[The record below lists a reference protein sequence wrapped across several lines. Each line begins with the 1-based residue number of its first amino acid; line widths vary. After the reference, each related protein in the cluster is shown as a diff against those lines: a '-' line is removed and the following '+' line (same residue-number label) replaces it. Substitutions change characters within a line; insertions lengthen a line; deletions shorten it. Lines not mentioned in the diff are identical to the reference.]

1 MSEKVLTNKI
11 PREAIGLLEVPGY
24 DRQTIEGFLALE
36 DLTGAVSDALDEHG
50 IDGCVPGSTLK
61 PTLPGARIC
70 GPAVTLRNVEQRNQP
85 FKDATSRVSRMAEIE
100 AHNLA
105 KVGDVLVIQGIDKI
119 SNMGGISASI
129 AKRQGEIGA
138 IVDGGIRDIGQS
150 RELAFPIWSRGP
162 SSVTGKWRLQTVAVN
177 QMVSVDGKQCAPG
190 DLVVADEG
198 GVCFVPRELVPSV
211 LKRAQEIIAGE
222 ATRYQDIADGMPV
235 PELAKKTHVYKF
247 AE

>member
-1 MSEKVLTNKI
+1 MSEKALTGKL

-24 DRQTIEGFLALE
+24 DRETIDAFLTLE

-50 IDGCVPGSTLK
+50 IDGCVPGSTLP
-61 PTLPGARIC
+61 PTLPHARIC
-70 GPAVTLRNVEQRNQP
+70 GPAVTLRNIEQRNQP
-85 FKDATSRVSRMAEIE
+85 FKDAVNRVSKMAEIE

-105 KVGDVLVIQGIDKI
+105 KPGDVLVIQGLDKI
-119 SNMGGISASI
+119 SNMGGLSATI
-129 AKRQGEIGA
+129 AKRQGEVGA
-138 IVDGGIRDIGQS
+138 IVDGGIRDIDQS
-150 RELAFPIWSRGP
+150 RQLGFPIWSRGP

-177 QMVSVDGKQCAPG
+177 HVVSIDGKQCAPG

-198 GVCFVPRELVPSV
+198 GICFVPREIVQSV

-222 ATRYQDIADGMPV
+222 AKRYKDINAGTPV

>member
-1 MSEKVLTNKI
+1 MSEKILVGKI
-11 PREAIGLLEVPGY
+11 PREAIGTLDVPGY
-24 DRQTIEGFLALE
+24 DKATIDAFLALE
-36 DLTGAVSDALDEHG
+36 DLTGTVSDSLDEHG
-50 IDGCVPGSTLK
+50 IDGCVPGSTLP
-61 PTLPGARIC
+61 PTLSATRIC
-70 GPAVTLRNVEQRNQP
+70 GPAITLRNIEQRNQP
-85 FKDATSRVSRMAEIE
+85 FKDATSRISKMAEIE

-105 KVGDVLVIQGIDKI
+105 KPGDVLVIQGVDKI
-119 SNMGGISASI
+119 SNMGGLSASI

-138 IVDGGIRDIGQS
+138 IVDGGIRDLDQS
-150 RELAFPIWSRGP
+150 RQLGFPIWSRGP

-177 QMVSVDGKQCAPG
+177 QTVSIDGKQCAPG
-190 DLVVADEG
+190 HLVVADEG

-222 ATRYQDIADGMPV
+222 AKRYKDIETGMTV